1 MPSRRRQNGLKNKT
15 LTNRR
20 GKLLAAVYSQHI
32 NTVVIIKTLKKSK
45 KFRENFLSME
55 IESCYRNYNN
65 KQIAVYESFCIFLY
79 WNNTQLVFFVEISKP
94 IVLFNS

>member
-1 MPSRRRQNGLKNKT
+1 
-15 LTNRR
+15 
-20 GKLLAAVYSQHI
+20 
-32 NTVVIIKTLKKSK
+32 
-45 KFRENFLSME
+45 ME